1 MKIYTL
7 ISIIALLPSIC
18 FSQWVIDNSKDDFEQ
33 NKRVYSN
40 NYDQSI
46 KGECTYPTVVEI
58 LPSHN
63 LEIYT
68 GCGQEGTN
76 WWYITLIVNGQPK
89 EYSFT
94 GGSSEYSVM
103 INTPPTALSKASCVL
118 YCTALKDM
126 GFYMDFAQATKMSIK
141 VNCFPHK
148 TNYFSMNLKPSNTE
162 SALNF
167 IFNGEYNKIKN
178 EQLEKDKLQKEQE
191 KQKQIQKENIYN
203 SIINNLKDRNVK
215 EAKANLNNLK
225 AILGYDFS
233 EKKYT
238 DLELMVKNQESNNIL
253 DVQTFLNADKI
264 DEAINLLKITSDNQ
278 SYQENIR
285 IALMKKLPEPMKL
298 LPNSEINSLLQGF
311 EETLTPIFKNN
322 SNETLTLFINKLGNC
337 EIKNEKG
344 EVKTTFKCGAQYIAI
359 NDYHGIKYNVDSKYS
374 LKTYVNKE
382 VGKVVGINLGQ
393 AFLKYKGKIENKEL
407 LFFHTK
413 DLDGTMILFVNKED
427 AENIK
432 KYDEVSEI
440 IEVKIVDEI
449 IGKKAKFIIS
459 CPLKINDQFFT
470 EINILSDLEINRFKK
485 L

>member
-18 FSQWVIDNSKDDFEQ
+18 FSQWKIEIKDDGFT
-33 NKRVYSN
+33 KT
-40 NYDQSI
+40 
-46 KGECTYPTVVEI
+46 K
-58 LPSHN
+58 L
-63 LEIYT
+63 IYT
-68 GCGQEGTN
+68 ENYKDLNNSRDYNQNCIAISGTN
-76 WWYITLIVNGQPK
+76 LVFLSNVMSNSGTCFMNLIFTVNGVEK
-89 EYSFT
+89 NYSANDSPGFVQT
-94 GGSSEYSVM
+94 KINGLKNCLFFSGYLKGQFLEDFLNASEIKIKTDCNSSVYEPVIFKSKL
-103 INTPPTALSKASCVL
+103 IPSESQKAWNENTNGK
-118 YCTALKDM
+118 
-126 GFYMDFAQATKMSIK
+126 
-141 VNCFPHK
+141 
-148 TNYFSMNLKPSNTE
+148 YFSERELIEKE
-162 SALNF
+162 
-167 IFNGEYNKIKN
+167 KI
-178 EQLEKDKLQKEQE
+178 EKDKLQKEQE
-191 KQKQIQKENIYN
+191 KQKQIQKETIYS
-203 SIINNLKDRNVK
+203 SIINNLKDKNVK

-374 LKTYVNKE
+374 LKTHVNKE

-393 AFLKYKGKIENKEL
+393 AFLKYKEKIENKEL

-413 DLDGTMILFVNKED
+413 DSDGTMILFVNKED
-427 AENIK
+427 SENIK
-432 KYDEVSEI
+432 KDDEVSEI